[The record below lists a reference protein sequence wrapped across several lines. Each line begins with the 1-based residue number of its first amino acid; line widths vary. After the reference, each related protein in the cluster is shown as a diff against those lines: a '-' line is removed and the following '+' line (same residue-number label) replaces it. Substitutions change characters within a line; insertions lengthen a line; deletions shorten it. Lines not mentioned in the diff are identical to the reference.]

1 MRLTK
6 LGYGFVTKFTNL
18 KFAEVNLSHDIN
30 SKHLLQ
36 LERLIEEPYHLKYYN
51 KNNFAVPQKRGTI
64 YLLGEQDALM
74 LLLHAGNLAQYLD
87 NLQS

>member
-6 LGYGFVTKFTNL
+6 FGHGFITKFTNS

-36 LERLIEEPYHLKYYN
+36 LERLIAEPYYLKYYN
-51 KNNFAVPQKRGTI
+51 KNNFAVQQKHGTI